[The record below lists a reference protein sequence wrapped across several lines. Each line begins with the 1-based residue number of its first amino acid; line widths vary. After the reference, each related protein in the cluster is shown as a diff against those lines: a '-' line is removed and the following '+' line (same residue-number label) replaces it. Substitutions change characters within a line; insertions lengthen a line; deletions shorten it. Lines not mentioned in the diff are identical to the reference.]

1 MSDTF
6 LNIADGH
13 AVPATASSPVHDPAT
28 LQVVASVA
36 RTSAEQLHDAVQAA
50 QRAQKAPWTTDL
62 ARRRDALGQCAD
74 LLLQHEEELAQL
86 LSREQGKTLAG
97 AKGELQ
103 TGARLLRHFASF
115 EDPDRLIRESEAGVV
130 QQLRTPIG
138 VVGLIV
144 PWNFPITILM
154 MKLAPALWVGNS
166 VIVKPAPTTPLTTLR
181 IASLWSTVLPPGILN
196 TVTGEADVGQALV
209 EHPGVGKISFTGS
222 TATGRRVMASAADTL
237 KRLTLELG
245 GNDAAIVAGDADP
258 QEIAAR
264 IYASAF
270 SNAGQLCCAIK
281 RLYVHRSVHDEL
293 VERLSAMARD
303 WRVGVG
309 QDANTQMGPLHTASQ
324 RAHVEAL
331 LSDARERGAR
341 IHVGGERIEGLPGHF
356 LRPAIVSNLGD
367 QARLVCEEQFGPAL
381 PVLAFDDLD
390 DAVRRANA
398 SPYGLGASVWSPDI
412 ELAASVAR
420 RLEAVNL
427 YINQHAVPPD
437 AQIPFGGMK
446 ASGFGYELG
455 EWGCD
460 DFSVRKVL
468 HIPARAQP

>member
-1 MSDTF
+1 MSETF
-6 LNIADGH
+6 HNISNGQ
-13 AVPATASSPVHDPAT
+13 AVSAVASSPVQDPAT
-28 LQVVASVA
+28 LQVVATVA
-36 RTSAEQLHDAVQAA
+36 RTSAEQLDDAVQAA
-50 QRAQKAPWTTDL
+50 HWAQKAPWTNDL
-62 ARRRDALGQCAD
+62 AQRREALGRCAD

-86 LSREQGKTLAG
+86 LSREQGKTVAG

-103 TGARLLRHFASF
+103 TGARLLRHFAGF
-115 EDPDRLIRESEAGVV
+115 EDTDRLIKESQSGVV
-130 QQLRTPIG
+130 QQLRAPIG

-154 MKLAPALWVGNS
+154 MKLAPALWAGNS

-181 IASLWSTVLPPGILN
+181 IAQLWSAVLPPGILN
-196 TVTGEADVGQALV
+196 TVTGEADIGQALV
-209 EHPGVGKISFTGS
+209 EHAGVGKISFTGS
-222 TATGRRVMASAADTL
+222 TATGRRVMASAAGTL

-245 GNDAAIVAGDADP
+245 GNDAAIVASDAKP
-258 QEIAAR
+258 EEIAPK
-264 IYASAF
+264 IFASAF

-281 RLYVHRSVHDEL
+281 RLYVHRSLHDEL
-293 VERLSAMARD
+293 VERLAALARD

-309 QDANTQMGPLHTASQ
+309 LAPDTQMGPLHTATQ

-331 LSDARERGAR
+331 LSDARARGGR
-341 IHVGGERIEGLPGHF
+341 IHVGGERIDQWPGHF
-356 LRPAIVSNLGD
+356 LRPAIVSHLDDG
-367 QARLVCEEQFGPAL
+367 ARLVCEEQFGPAL
-381 PVLAFDDLD
+381 PVLAFDDLGE
-390 DAVRRANA
+390 AIRRANA

-412 ELAASVAR
+412 DLAASVAPQ
-420 RLEAVNL
+420 LEAVNI

-460 DFSVRKVL
+460 DFSIRKVL
-468 HIPARAQP
+468 HVPARPQA